1 MLSKLMLRPS
11 KGLCGL
17 ISSSRN
23 FTNMQE
29 SYYSEEH
36 LALQDTVKKIV
47 DTEINPNVDQ
57 WENDGDYPAHQVFKK
72 LGDAGLMGVTK
83 PVEYGGLGLDFS
95 YSIAFNEALG
105 HVNCGGV
112 PMSIAVQTDMSTP
125 ALAKFGS
132 DRLKREFLEPAVKG
146 EVVSSIGVSE
156 AGGGS
161 DVASIKTT
169 AKRVG
174 DDLVINGSKMWITN
188 AFQADWICLLA
199 NTSSDKPIHMNK
211 SLICV
216 PMDTPGI
223 NLAKKIDKMGM
234 RCSDTAIMYLEDV
247 RVPAA
252 NIIGDEGMGFSYQM
266 IQFQEERLAC
276 AALSLVPL
284 EKCITATI
292 DYTRERKAF
301 GKPLLDNQVIHFTL
315 AELATELELVRA
327 GLYQAVDGYVKGN
340 DVTQLASML
349 KLKAGR
355 LGRIIPDKC
364 LQYWGGMGFT
374 NEVMISRM
382 YRDMRLTSIGGGA
395 DEVMLGIISKYMGT
409 LPVPQKK
416 KKPKVESAPAV
427 EQVNL
432 GAHNP

>member
-1 MLSKLMLRPS
+1 
-11 KGLCGL
+11 
-17 ISSSRN
+17 
-23 FTNMQE
+23 MQE

-36 LALQDTVKKIV
+36 KAMQNTLKKII
-47 DTEINPNVDQ
+47 DTDINPNVDQ
-57 WENDGDYPAHQVFKK
+57 WEADGEYPAHEVFKK

-105 HVNCGGV
+105 HVNCGAI

-125 ALAKFGS
+125 ALAKFGNEKVKS
-132 DRLKREFLEPAVKG
+132 EFLEPAVKG
-146 EVVSSIGVSE
+146 DVVSSIGVSE
-156 AGGGS
+156 PGGGS
-161 DVASIKTT
+161 DVASVKTT

-188 AFQADWICLLA
+188 AFQADWVCLLA
-199 NTSSDKPIHMNK
+199 NDTACSDKPIHMNK

-216 PMDTPGI
+216 PMDTKGI
-223 NLAKKIDKMGM
+223 TLAKKIDKLGM
-234 RCSDTAIMYLEDV
+234 RASDTAVLYLEDV

-292 DYTRERKAF
+292 DYTRQRKAF

-315 AELATELELVRA
+315 AELATELELLRA
-327 GLYQAVDGYVKGN
+327 GLYQAVDGYTKGN

-409 LPVPQKK
+409 LPAPPKK
-416 KKPKVESAPAV
+416 KKAVTTGETAKTEVSAKF
-427 EQVNL
+427 
-432 GAHNP
+432 